1 MVNFCIRERRED
13 IREMSPHVIH
23 MVIMSS
29 SVGAFWQYTRTRE
42 EKTKKTFHDGTILFT
57 PEEYATP
64 LNCNT
69 YKETKYN

>member
-1 MVNFCIRERRED
+1 
-13 IREMSPHVIH
+13 
-23 MVIMSS
+23 MSS